1 MRGPLDNF
9 ITRECRRPIR
19 SFLFFFFFFFGFLLS
34 LPFGSIFFFFSG
46 YKLNCLQVFVSK
58 LSSIRNVGQFRGV
71 NSGC

>member
-1 MRGPLDNF
+1 MCGPLDNF
-9 ITRECRRPIR
+9 ITRECRRAIR
-19 SFLFFFFFFFGFLLS
+19 SFFFFFFLGFLLS
-34 LPFGSIFFFFSG
+34 LAFGSIDIYFFSG